1 MLGRALFALVW
12 LIIAAGLAL
21 PLYPPDV
28 ATPGPPAA
36 GSALLAADTTVS
48 GCENDVDD
56 AGCRSTQTAS
66 AAPEPCV
73 SLTVYLIV
81 RPLPEKPPAI

>member
-1 MLGRALFALVW
+1 MLGRALFALVC

-21 PLYPPDV
+21 PMYPPDV
-28 ATPGPPAA
+28 ARPGPPAA
-36 GSALLAADTTVS
+36 GSALLAADTTTS
-48 GCENDVDD
+48 GCENDVDG
-56 AGCRSTQTAS
+56 AGCRSTQAAS
-66 AAPEPCV
+66 AAPCV